1 MRQIWKLYSFS
12 YTQLKQT
19 VIISVLYLALGIMM
33 QVRLEITEFRTNLFM
48 SNAYMQT
55 DSEGNLLQN
64 IWLRWCVLQ
73 VLSCDWIFYQFCE
86 LKGYYFDSVLNI
98 MKVFVLQLTHT

>member
-1 MRQIWKLYSFS
+1 MRAAKLFPELKNKLMLIFATRCVKYENFYSFS
-12 YTQLKQT
+12 YTQLKHT

-64 IWLRWCVLQ
+64 I
-73 VLSCDWIFYQFCE
+73 
-86 LKGYYFDSVLNI
+86 
-98 MKVFVLQLTHT
+98 

>member
-19 VIISVLYLALGIMM
+19 VIISVLYLALGIMV
-33 QVRLEITEFRTNLFM
+33 QVKLEITEFRINLFM

-64 IWLRWCVLQ
+64 IWLRWCSPASFVLRLNL
-73 VLSCDWIFYQFCE
+73 LSILWT
-86 LKGYYFDSVLNI
+86 LVKGY
-98 MKVFVLQLTHT
+98 

>member
-1 MRQIWKLYSFS
+1 MSESSQVVSRVEKQTDVNFCYQMRQICKLYSFS
-12 YTQLKQT
+12 YTQLKHT

-64 IWLRWCVLQ
+64 I
-73 VLSCDWIFYQFCE
+73 
-86 LKGYYFDSVLNI
+86 
-98 MKVFVLQLTHT
+98 

>member
-1 MRQIWKLYSFS
+1 MRAAKLFPELKNKLMLIFSTRCVKYENFYSFS

-64 IWLRWCVLQ
+64 I
-73 VLSCDWIFYQFCE
+73 
-86 LKGYYFDSVLNI
+86 
-98 MKVFVLQLTHT
+98 

>member
-1 MRQIWKLYSFS
+1 MSESSQVVSRVEKQTDVNFATRCVKYENFYSFS

-19 VIISVLYLALGIMM
+19 VIISVIYLALGIMM

-55 DSEGNLLQN
+55 ESEGNLLQN
-64 IWLRWCVLQ
+64 I
-73 VLSCDWIFYQFCE
+73 
-86 LKGYYFDSVLNI
+86 
-98 MKVFVLQLTHT
+98 